1 MSPPRFATPA
11 VWREPSSLQTPGT
24 LGESELVQL
33 QCRYPCS
40 ARTTSR
46 KTGKNGG
53 YISSKM
59 QRFLYPSTWDCLD
72 NYTVQGTLYKPLCI
86 LDYCIRLWRNYCGT
100 AVSAY
105 FRAAQLS
112 SHRFPTP
119 FQSKCRHNQFQ
130 CLCEGVQPPSLERK
144 WKHLVVPS
152 KGGCE

>member
-53 YISSKM
+53 YVSSKM

-72 NYTVQGTLYKPLCI
+72 NYTVQGTLYKPLHTG
-86 LDYCIRLWRNYCGT
+86 LLHQALKKLLWYCC
-100 AVSAY
+100 
-105 FRAAQLS
+105 
-112 SHRFPTP
+112 
-119 FQSKCRHNQFQ
+119 Q
-130 CLCEGVQPPSLERK
+130 CLFQRCSTVFTQISNSFPIQVQTQP
-144 WKHLVVPS
+144 VPVS
-152 KGGCE
+152 VWRSTATISGKKMETLGCAK